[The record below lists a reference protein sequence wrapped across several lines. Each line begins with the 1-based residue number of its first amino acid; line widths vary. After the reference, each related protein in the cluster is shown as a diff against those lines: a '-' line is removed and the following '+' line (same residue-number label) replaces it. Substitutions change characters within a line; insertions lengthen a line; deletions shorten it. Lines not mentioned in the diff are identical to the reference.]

1 MKCGI
6 NSYGIRFSVS
16 VKSFTKVVK
25 YKKIKQNTAALF
37 RTKELVIFRN
47 RNLFK
52 NVIQKKN
59 KTILEYNNK
68 LEISFLLWIKLF
80 KRTFFK
86 INKMYEMK
94 NRHA

>member
-25 YKKIKQNTAALF
+25 YKKIKQNTAALS

-47 RNLFK
+47 RNLLKMLFR
-52 NVIQKKN
+52 KK
-59 KTILEYNNK
+59 
-68 LEISFLLWIKLF
+68 IKQF
-80 KRTFFK
+80 
-86 INKMYEMK
+86 
-94 NRHA
+94 